1 MVQGYLISKPKRV
14 SELLLE
20 RGAYLRGNGSV
31 AKQLAGPDRLSPADD
46 PARLDH
52 GGQWGYAPLPSSG
65 NP

>member
-14 SELLLE
+14 SELLLK
-20 RGAYLRGNGSV
+20 RGPDLRGKGSV
-31 AKQLAGPDRLSPADD
+31 AKQPAGPDRPSPADD

-52 GGQWGYAPLPSSG
+52 GGQWGYVPLPSSG